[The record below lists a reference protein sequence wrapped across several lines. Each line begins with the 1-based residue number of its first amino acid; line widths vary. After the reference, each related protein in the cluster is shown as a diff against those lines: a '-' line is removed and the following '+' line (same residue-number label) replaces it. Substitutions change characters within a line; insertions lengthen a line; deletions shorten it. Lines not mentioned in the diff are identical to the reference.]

1 MTGNEWNEAVAG
13 RLDPADVDRPIAAE
27 IARGLVE
34 VGQCRFATFDYADG
48 ARLLALAGAFAAR
61 AAGPV
66 NAKHANAA
74 EALTLKVKR
83 WPSGKLPTRAT
94 DGSAGWDLHA
104 CERLEVVGRAEVA
117 TGIAVEI
124 PPGHVGL
131 VRGRSGLARRGVRV
145 FEGTIDSDYRGE
157 LRVLMTRMAA
167 TPNAHGVLVNRGE
180 PIVIEPGDRIAQLV
194 IVPVPEIEIVE
205 VDELSA
211 TERGDNGFGSSGR

>member
-1 MTGNEWNEAVAG
+1 MTGNEWNEAVNG
-13 RLDPADVDRPIAAE
+13 GLDPADVDRPVAAE

-34 VGQCRFATFDYADG
+34 VGQCRFATFDYVEG
-48 ARLLALAGAFAAR
+48 AQLLTRAAAFAAR

-66 NAKHANAA
+66 NARPAKA
-74 EALTLKVKR
+74 EAMTLKVKR

-104 CERLEVVGRAEVA
+104 CERVEVAGRAEVA

-124 PPGHVGL
+124 PRGHVGL

-157 LRVLMTRMAA
+157 LRVLTTRMAA

-211 TERGDNGFGSSGR
+211 TERGEGGFGSSGR